1 LSIVWVYN
9 RKANKA
15 INANDTQQGM
25 SLR

>member
-1 LSIVWVYN
+1 VYN